1 MKIFFTS
8 FYFKLFLLI
17 KLFSLNLSHFT
28 ESNSDPDSAVTMS
41 DYIYPSPS
49 KTDNII
55 NVAIMGT
62 NDIHGAVFPN
72 RFQAPNDT
80 LLYSG
85 GAVNIYSYA
94 KALRKEW
101 QNYFLWLD
109 GGDQFQGTMEVM
121 LSEGNV
127 MKDYYN
133 YVNLSAIAIG
143 NHEFDYGIEK
153 LKKYI
158 SEEKFPTL
166 CANLYDKKA
175 GKYIWDGLWENVEPY
190 HIFTLGGEGEIK
202 IRIGVIGLLTAETV
216 LYTSTNLSDY
226 VFDNYYDVT
235 KRWTDYLRKEEK
247 VDAVILLVHFGPN
260 CPLEPIEKLKLKM
273 RDKNTHQEP
282 CRDKEEIMAF
292 LKKIESEEL
301 KIDAI
306 VGAHVHDVVHHWIHN
321 IPVIETNS
329 GAEYFHVI
337 YLPFQV
343 NADGSVTLQNNK
355 IQIEGPVPVC
365 EKIWPDTK
373 RCEYRNNE
381 PTTNMKKILYHNS
394 ILETDQ
400 GLLDALEGWY
410 NITKSKMENI
420 IARTDTEI
428 GLNGI
433 EESIL
438 TNLVNDIGKAI
449 TGADI
454 CFYNPGSLSHTWH
467 VGGITEIDV
476 FKMFSF
482 NNTWNVFDMTG
493 EEVIRMFKELNIND
507 IYPASGI
514 TQTYLR
520 KNMKNYLRDIELWD
534 GIKKSKIE
542 LDKTYKI
549 CTNNFLAEGGIQMR
563 KIREWYDLRNL
574 EVHGII
580 RDDIVTYFKTMKIIK
595 KEFFIDEK
603 NPNLI
608 FLKQD

>member
-365 EKIWPDTK
+365 EKIWSDTK

-381 PTTNMKKILYHNS
+381 PTTKMKKISYHNS

-563 KIREWYDLRNL
+563 KIREWYNLRNL

>member
-337 YLPFQV
+337 YLPFQI
-343 NADGSVTLQNNK
+343 NSDGSVALQNNK

-365 EKIWPDTK
+365 EKIWSDTK

-438 TNLVNDIGKAI
+438 TNLVNDVGKAI

>member
-1 MKIFFTS
+1 MKIIFTS

-394 ILETDQ
+394 VLETDQ
-400 GLLDALEGWY
+400 GLIQALEGWY
-410 NITKSKMENI
+410 NITKPKMENI
-420 IARTDTEI
+420 IARTETEI
-428 GLNGI
+428 TLNGQK
-433 EESIL
+433 ESIL
-438 TNLVNDIGKAI
+438 TNMVNDIGKVI

-454 CFYNPGSLSHTWH
+454 CFFNRGSLAHSFH
-467 VGGITEIDV
+467 VGGITELDV

-507 IYPASGI
+507 IYFATGVV
-514 TQTYLR
+514 QTYL
-520 KNMKNYLRDIELWD
+520 KKDMKNYLRDIELYD
-534 GIKKSKIE
+534 GIKKSKID

-580 RDDIVTYFKTMKIIK
+580 RDDMVTYFKAMKVIK
-595 KEFFIDEK
+595 KEYFIDEK
-603 NPNLI
+603 KPNLI
-608 FLKQD
+608 FLKEE